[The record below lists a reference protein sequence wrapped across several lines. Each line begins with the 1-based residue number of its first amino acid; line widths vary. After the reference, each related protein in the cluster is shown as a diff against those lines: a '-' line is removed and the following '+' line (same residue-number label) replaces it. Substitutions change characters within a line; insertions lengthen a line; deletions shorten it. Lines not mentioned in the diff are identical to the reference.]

1 MPLKECFL
9 VFISFLINLSFF
21 HLRMRID
28 YLIMKAAISVVLR
41 CDCLLK
47 FRSHVSSSLELHMP
61 FVDKFS

>member
-1 MPLKECFL
+1 
-9 VFISFLINLSFF
+9 
-21 HLRMRID
+21 MRID